1 MISIHA
7 RLGPELDIL
16 NLHKTQLKM
25 TKLFNY
31 LKCWHMTKA
40 NLFVDVKKYLMHE
53 IISFKCKHF
62 VFRAD

>member
-1 MISIHA
+1 
-7 RLGPELDIL
+7 
-16 NLHKTQLKM
+16 M